1 MESELNGMCC
11 ATLLPNCKT
20 VGIGKQSVYVYYF
33 PKYAADHDTYYWP
46 CKIGMSTGSAVKRVA
61 QQIKTALPE
70 KPIIGLIVK
79 TDDAYLLEQALHA
92 ILRLKKREVKAPG
105 KEWFNTTPEEVLCLC
120 ETLRM
125 C

>member
-1 MESELNGMCC
+1 MTSTAVM
-11 ATLLPNCKT
+11 TDCKV
-20 VGIGKQSVYVYYF
+20 VGTGNQSVYVYYL
-33 PKYAADHDTYYWP
+33 PKYATEHATYYWP
-46 CKIGMSTGSAVKRVA
+46 CKIGMSTGSAIDRVNH
-61 QQIKTALPE
+61 QVKTALPE

-92 ILRLKKREVKAPG
+92 ILRLKKRETNAPG
-105 KEWFNTTPEEVLCLC
+105 KEWFNTTPAEVLCLC